1 MTKVHRLYFHYS
13 EYPPSL
19 RVLFTGALIV
29 LGTAYLFAMVQTFVS
44 HADRD
49 GQPGLSVQDLI
60 IAYSG
65 TKESSRLESAL
76 KGPMSDMIDPHD
88 SVHITLWI
96 HEGASEAGY
105 ADTVQPILENNC
117 YACHDGS
124 NPHLPNLTK
133 FDVVKELTAVD
144 TGASIVT
151 LVRISHIHLFGI
163 TFIFFIMGHIFSH
176 ALIRPVWLKCLVMGV
191 PFLAIV
197 LDIGSWYLTKLN
209 PAFAWVIYIGGIG
222 MALSFSFMWF
232 TSMYQMWFMRP
243 PTDLIKDEAELTNTK
258 VF

>member
-29 LGTAYLFAMVQTFVS
+29 LGTAYMFAMIQTFVS
-44 HADRD
+44 HAGRD
-49 GQPGLSVQDLI
+49 GNPGLSVQDLI

-65 TKESSRLESAL
+65 TKESSRLETAL
-76 KGPMSDMIDPHD
+76 RGPMIDNIEPED
-88 SVHITLWI
+88 AALISAWI
-96 HEGASEAGY
+96 HSGADDAGY
-105 ADTVQPILENNC
+105 TETIEPILDENC
-117 YACHDGS
+117 TGCHDES
-124 NPHLPNLTK
+124 NPHLPNLTQ
-133 FDVVKELTAVD
+133 FEVVKDLTAVD

-176 ALIRPVWLKCLVMGV
+176 ALIRPTWLKCLVMGV

-222 MALSFSFMWF
+222 MAMSFAFMWF

-243 PTDLIKDEAELTNTK
+243 PTDLIKGDAE
-258 VF
+258 

>member
-1 MTKVHRLYFHYS
+1 MQKVHRMYFHYS

-44 HADRD
+44 HAGRD

-65 TKESSRLESAL
+65 SKEDTRLEAAL
-76 KGPMSDMIDPHD
+76 KGPMSDMIEPGDAAKI
-88 SVHITLWI
+88 SAWI
-96 HEGASEAGY
+96 HSGVEDAGY
-105 ADTVQPILENNC
+105 QDSVQPILEANC
-117 YACHDGS
+117 YACHDGE

-133 FDVVKELTAVD
+133 IDVVHDLTATD

-176 ALIRPVWLKCLVMGV
+176 ALVKPTWLKCLVMGV

-232 TSMYQMWFMRP
+232 TSMYQMWFMRA
-243 PTDLIKDEAELTNTK
+243 PTDLVKDASE
-258 VF
+258 

>member
-1 MTKVHRLYFHYS
+1 MQKVHRMYFHYS

-44 HADRD
+44 HAGRD

-65 TKESSRLESAL
+65 SKKDSRLEAAL
-76 KGPMSDMIDPHD
+76 KGPMIDMVDPAD
-88 SVHITLWI
+88 AAKISAWI
-96 HEGASEAGY
+96 HAGTLDEGYQE
-105 ADTVQPILENNC
+105 TVQPILEAKC
-117 YACHDGS
+117 YECHDGS
-124 NPHLPNLTK
+124 NPHLPDLTND
-133 FDVVKELTAVD
+133 DVVLDLTALD

-176 ALIRPVWLKCLVMGV
+176 ALIKPNWLKCLVMGV
-191 PFLAIV
+191 PFVAIV

-232 TSMYQMWFMRP
+232 TSMYQMWFMSA
-243 PTDLIKDEAELTNTK
+243 PTDLLKDEAA
-258 VF
+258 